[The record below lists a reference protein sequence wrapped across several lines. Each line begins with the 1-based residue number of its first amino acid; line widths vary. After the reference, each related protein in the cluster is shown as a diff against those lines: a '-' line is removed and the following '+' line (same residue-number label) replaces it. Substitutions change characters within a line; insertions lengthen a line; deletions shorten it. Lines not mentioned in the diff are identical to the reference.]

1 MPAEPW
7 DPIERDR
14 RYASAKRDGLPRL
27 VTEGDSWFDYP
38 PHPNIIDWLESEG
51 RWAFKRLEKSG
62 DTVRNIATGANL
74 AMVATIARRE
84 KPECILLSA
93 GGNDLFVPIPE
104 KPELR
109 WIWRALVPFEPR
121 KSAAEHLNPAAWDE
135 KKTEIRL
142 DLLRIIGQLGEL
154 APIIA
159 HGYDYLIASGVKVRY
174 DGFRLSG
181 PWILPSMEERGIND
195 PVFQREIL
203 RVLIDEYNE
212 VLAALERT
220 YPESF
225 IHLDLRGTLSPERD
239 WLNEIHPT
247 EDGFRRVARKFVDA
261 LDNQVPAVR
270 RARELII

>member
-1 MPAEPW
+1 LPGEPW

-27 VTEGDSWFDYP
+27 LTEGDSWFDYP

-62 DTVRNIATGANL
+62 DTVKNMATDANL
-74 AMVATIARRE
+74 AMLASIARRE
-84 KPECILLSA
+84 KPDCILLSG

-104 KPELR
+104 KPDLR
-109 WIWRALVPFEPR
+109 WIWRALLPFQAGS
-121 KSAAEHLNPAAWDE
+121 SATAHLNSAAWDE

-142 DLLRIIGQLGEL
+142 DLVRIIGELGEL
-154 APIIA
+154 APIVA

-174 DGFRLSG
+174 DGFRLAG
-181 PWILPSMEERGIND
+181 PWILPSMKDRGIND
-195 PVFQREIL
+195 SVLQREVL

-212 VLAALERT
+212 ILKALERT
-220 YPESF
+220 YPDDF
-225 IHLDLRGTLSPERD
+225 VYLDLRGTLRPDSD

-247 EDGFRRVARKFVDA
+247 EDGFRRVAKKFVEV
-261 LDNQVPAVR
+261 LDNRLPSLLQ
-270 RARELII
+270 ARLPIG